1 MLMSPHLISNS
12 KGVARS
18 NRFES
23 GEERRIITDWLSSID
38 FSNQQNDFINRH
50 QEGTGQWLLNSEDF
64 KNWVDE
70 QGQTLFCHGIPG
82 AGKTIIT
89 SIVIEN
95 LCNRFHDNDVGIA
108 FIYCSYK
115 NEQEQKFDKLM
126 LSLLKQLVQQRHDLP
141 LKIQR
146 LYQGHITRGTRPSIK
161 EVTEVLRSVMTCY
174 SRVFIIVD
182 ALDES
187 AKTDREQLLEELFR
201 FQSQGQ
207 VNIFATSRSLPEIA
221 IHFNI
226 NESLEIRASEEDVRR
241 YLENHIWRFPRFVLQ
256 NADLQKD
263 IISQIVDVVDGM

>member
-1 MLMSPHLISNS
+1 MLMYPHLIFDS
-12 KGVARS
+12 KGVAKS
-18 NRFES
+18 NKFES

-95 LCNRFHDNDVGIA
+95 LCNKFQVNDVGIA

-141 LKIQR
+141 LEIQP
-146 LYQGHITRGTRPSIK
+146 LYQRHITRGTRPSIK

-187 AKTDREQLLEELFR
+187 TKTDREQLLEELFR
-201 FQSQGQ
+201 FQSQVQ

-241 YLENHIWRFPRFVLQ
+241 YLENHTWRFPRFVLQ
-256 NADLQKD
+256 NPDLQKD
-263 IISQIVDVVDGM
+263 IISQIVNVVDGM